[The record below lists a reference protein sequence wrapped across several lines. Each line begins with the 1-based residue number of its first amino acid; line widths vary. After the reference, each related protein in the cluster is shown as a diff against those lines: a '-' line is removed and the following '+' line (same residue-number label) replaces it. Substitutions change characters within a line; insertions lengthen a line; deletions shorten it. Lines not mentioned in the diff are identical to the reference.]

1 MNIASNGVG
10 LNNYS
15 TNLLNMKNNK
25 SINKNINVQVSYK
38 SAIEEKK
45 ISEEEDAKL
54 FELYTV
60 SHAAHANCTFE
71 EFKNSIVSFPPPTAP
86 GSVRRAWREKWES
99 ATPEVKE
106 AMRSF
111 SSVYSAFLMHNE
123 EYNGNM
129 PNDLN
134 GYLKFMGTMKGYI
147 QNHYYNVPGV
157 SHDFYESIMNLTSG
171 FETELMKY
179 L

>member
-1 MNIASNGVG
+1 MNITSNSVG

-25 SINKNINVQVSYK
+25 SINKNINIQVSYK
-38 SAIEEKK
+38 SALEEKK
-45 ISEEEDAKL
+45 ISEEEDAIL
-54 FELYTV
+54 YELYKSDHSLHT
-60 SHAAHANCTFE
+60 AFTFE
-71 EFKNSIVSFPPPTAP
+71 ECKKAIVSFPPPTAP

-99 ATPEVKE
+99 ATPEVKK

-111 SSVYSAFLMHNE
+111 DSVYSAFLMHNE

-134 GYLKFMGTMKGYI
+134 GYFKFMGTMKGYI

-157 SHDFYESIMNLTSG
+157 SHEFYESLMNLTSG